1 MPPKKYCGNSNI
13 LPDGYDEFGDLFDC
27 LRKGYGICKYSGK
40 LGSRYNGIPS
50 DPKRPKVYCGN
61 KTELPQGYAR
71 FGQRHECLKRG
82 FGRCLYT
89 KPFQDQEQDQQ
100 QQKVQEQQQQDLFQD
115 QQQQQDLFQEGPGV
129 SRPGAT
135 KPGATKPGATKPGAT
150 KPGVSRPGVKSKP
163 KGRVVKQKKSVRNQQ
178 QFIQT
183 FSEKYLEQNM
193 TKGDIER
200 IFNSLSLSQKNW
212 FNIHYIV
219 KQGNIHGFYRIEPF

>member
-1 MPPKKYCGNSNI
+1 
-13 LPDGYDEFGDLFDC
+13 
-27 LRKGYGICKYSGK
+27 
-40 LGSRYNGIPS
+40 
-50 DPKRPKVYCGN
+50 VYCGN

-100 QQKVQEQQQQDLFQD
+100 QQKVQEQQQQQDLFQD
-115 QQQQQDLFQEGPGV
+115 QQQQDLFQEGPGV
-129 SRPGAT
+129 GRPGVARPGLARPGVGRPGVGRPGVSRPGVSR
-135 KPGATKPGATKPGAT
+135 PGVARPGVSR
-150 KPGVSRPGVKSKP
+150 PGVSRPGVKSKP